1 MLAPKTLSMFD
12 FSKNRAC
19 DVVSQRFIQEVVL
32 GVRVGSWEVRR
43 GRKESPYGVGS
54 WARSAVD
61 SWGTISRGIWE
72 TMENACRIVPPKDG
86 KLEHFIYQSPHAVG

>member
-54 WARSAVD
+54 
-61 SWGTISRGIWE
+61 
-72 TMENACRIVPPKDG
+72 
-86 KLEHFIYQSPHAVG
+86 